1 MAYMD
6 GTSEGRELC
15 GRAGAAEADSEGMSG
30 RTEVGLRAHIMSLI
44 MLAWLIVLPV
54 AAMAQSLV
62 LPNDVLPDAQR
73 QEAVEA
79 IDDRPRTNWHND
91 HYGPVASSPTSS
103 TTPSVDLLPPFGD
116 NLFAGGFRG
125 TMADGLNR
133 DYRIKP
139 GDQVTL
145 RAWGAVEFDRV
156 VPVDAQGNIFLPSI
170 GPLAVQGLSHGEL
183 DARVRAAIQN
193 IYPEN
198 VQVYTNLQ
206 GVQPVGVYVTGYVHS
221 PGRYAGTP
229 SDSILYFLDQAGGI
243 DNALGSYRRVKLMRQ
258 GQHLASFDLYRFL
271 LDGSIARPQLRDG
284 DTIVVEER
292 GPSIAVTG
300 DVERAYR
307 YELLTNQLSGSELVT
322 LARLKSGVSHALLRG
337 QRATGP
343 MATYVTLAEFM
354 GRQIRPGDEVIF
366 SADHQEDTI
375 VVTLEGSFMGPSR
388 FALPIDA
395 RLGELLDAV
404 AVQRN
409 LSASGNVSIRRES
422 VALQQKQALEDSLRR
437 LETTYLGASS
447 ATDEEAQIRVR
458 EAELIQTFVARAR
471 QLEPS
476 GRLVVA
482 SDQGIADIRLQDG
495 DVVTLPEASDSVLIS
510 GEVIVPQAMVFQTGA
525 GLGHYLEAA
534 GGLTQRGDDDHIL
547 VVRQNGAVRN
557 ADDVALQ
564 PGDEILVMPK
574 VPTKNLQLATSLTQ
588 ILYQIAVATKVA
600 VDL

>member
-1 MAYMD
+1 MD
-6 GTSEGRELC
+6 GTSEGRKLGNRSEV
-15 GRAGAAEADSEGMSG
+15 AEADGDSESC
-30 RTEVGLRAHIMSLI
+30 RAGLCSLKYTMALVMMVWLI
-44 MLAWLIVLPV
+44 MLPI

-62 LPNDVLPDAQR
+62 LPDDILPGAQR
-73 QEAVEA
+73 QEGVEA

-91 HYGPVASSPTSS
+91 RYGPVASSSIPS
-103 TTPSVDLLPPFGD
+103 TTPGVDLLPPFGD

-156 VPVDAQGNIFLPSI
+156 IPVDAQGNIFLPSI

-193 IYPEN
+193 IYPDN

-343 MATYVTLAEFM
+343 MATYLTLAEFA

-482 SDQGIADIRLQDG
+482 SDQGVADIRLQDG

-510 GEVIVPQAMVFQTGA
+510 GEVVVPQAMVFQTGA
-525 GLGHYLEAA
+525 GLDHYLEAA

>member
-1 MAYMD
+1 
-6 GTSEGRELC
+6 
-15 GRAGAAEADSEGMSG
+15 
-30 RTEVGLRAHIMSLI
+30 MSLI

-62 LPNDVLPDAQR
+62 LPNDILPDAQR

-366 SADHQEDTI
+366 SADHQVDTI

-471 QLEPS
+471 ELEPS